1 MNLTPIEKWV
11 GDCALGILHDDD
23 CNPQV
28 GMGKFQRTA
37 VSEAMEAGREAAMLF
52 GGGDDF
58 FLLQCSKDKVAAYVK
73 EKRGD
78 R

>member
-11 GDCALGILHDDD
+11 ADCALGILRDDD
-23 CNPQV
+23 CNPNV
-28 GMGKFQRTA
+28 GMGKFYTTA
-37 VSEAMEAGREAAMLF
+37 VQEAMEAGREAAMLF

-58 FLLQCSKDKVAAYVK
+58 FLLQCDKVKVTEYVR
-73 EKRGD
+73 EKRSN